1 MVGILFCYWGGLFS
15 GAMLVAGRVSTQDNL
30 FSFTSFLFT
39 ELHCWCIFIAC
50 CQAQLEP
57 LKIHLDHTG
66 ARLKSLVWLWIK
78 IIGPKKFAPRCIA
91 AAATAQTYERWDCAN
106 LCHLKFRILTLSQL
120 VKFVPKRSI
129 SKIRFFFQPKSVSES
144 WFLCIA
150 NKTINWVVVSNMFL
164 FTPILG
170 VSWSSLTLAYF

>member
-66 ARLKSLVWLWIK
+66 ARRKSLVWLWIK
-78 IIGPKKFAPRCIA
+78 IIGPKKFAPRYIA

-106 LCHLKFRILTLSQL
+106 LCHLKFSILTLSQL
-120 VKFVPKRSI
+120 VICIVCAEKKHQQNP
-129 SKIRFFFQPKSVSES
+129 FFFSQNLSVNRDFCVLQTKNS
-144 WFLCIA
+144 
-150 NKTINWVVVSNMFL
+150 T
-164 FTPILG
+164 G
-170 VSWSSLTLAYF
+170 